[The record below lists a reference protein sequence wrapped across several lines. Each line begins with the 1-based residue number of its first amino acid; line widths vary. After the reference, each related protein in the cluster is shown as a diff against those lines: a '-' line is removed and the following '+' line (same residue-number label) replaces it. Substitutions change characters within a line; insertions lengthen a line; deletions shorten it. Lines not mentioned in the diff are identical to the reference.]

1 VTLRSI
7 GRAIAK
13 RLERLPRPGSGSF
26 RRKRPERRPERPS
39 GQLPEPRMEVR
50 DLIAE
55 AAAGLMA
62 RPARVGLTVL
72 GTVIGVAALVATLGL
87 SKTAGNQIVGRFD
100 AVAATDVVVT
110 PVPGAQRSGGSATN
124 VIPWDAEA
132 RIRRLNGVAAAGT
145 LADVNVRGELVRSVP
160 INDPLGQTE
169 VQLPVRAASP
179 GLWRAVRAELVAGRF
194 PDRGHSARG
203 DRVAVLGVNAARRI
217 GITNLDQQPAIFIGD
232 RQYQV
237 IALVGEV
244 GRQPSLLGSL
254 TIPNGTARREFG
266 LAAPTSVQ
274 IETEVGAVE
283 LIVQQAPEALNP
295 TDPSL
300 LRVAAPP
307 DPEKLRGNVE
317 NDLNALF
324 LLLGGVSLL
333 VGALGI
339 ANVTLV
345 SVLERVG
352 EIGLRRALG
361 AARRHIAAQ
370 FLIESTVMGLL
381 GGIVGTSLGTL
392 VVVGVAASRTW
403 TPVLDPLV
411 PLAAPL
417 VGALIGLLAGTYPSL
432 RAATMEP
439 VESLRAGT

>member
-1 VTLRSI
+1 MIRKPVR
-7 GRAIAK
+7 RAIERVQLFRKLTARSSK
-13 RLERLPRPGSGSF
+13 REPQ
-26 RRKRPERRPERPS
+26 S
-39 GQLPEPRMEVR
+39 GQLPPPRMELR
-50 DLIAE
+50 DLLSE
-55 AAAGLMA
+55 SAAGLMA

-100 AVAATDVVVT
+100 EVAATDVSIT
-110 PVPGAQRSGGSATN
+110 PVPAAQRAGGSAAN
-124 VIPWDAEA
+124 VIPWDAES
-132 RIRRLNGVAAAGT
+132 RIRRLNGVAAVGT
-145 LADVNVRGELVRSVP
+145 LGEVDVRGALVRSVP
-160 INDPLGQTE
+160 INDPLGTTE

-179 GLWRAVRAELVAGRF
+179 GLWRAVRAHLVAGRY
-194 PDRGHSARG
+194 PDEGHSERAN
-203 DRVAVLGVNAARRI
+203 RVVVLGVNAARRL

-232 RQYQV
+232 RLYQV
-237 IALVGEV
+237 IGLLGSV

-254 TIPNGTARREFG
+254 TIPNGTARKEFG
-266 LAAPTSVQ
+266 LVAPSSVQ
-274 IETEVGAVE
+274 IETKIGAVE
-283 LIVQQAPEALNP
+283 LIVEQAPAALSP
-295 TDPSL
+295 SDPGL

-307 DPEKLRGNVE
+307 DPEKLRGGVK
-317 NDLNALF
+317 NDLQALF

-381 GGIVGTSLGTL
+381 GGIIGTSLGTL

-403 TPVLDPLV
+403 TPVLEPWV
-411 PLAAPL
+411 PLIAPL
-417 VGALIGLLAGTYPSL
+417 VGGLIGLLSGTYPSL
-432 RAATMEP
+432 RAAAMEP
-439 VESLRAGT
+439 VEALRAGTT

>member
-1 VTLRSI
+1 VKL
-7 GRAIAK
+7 
-13 RLERLPRPGSGSF
+13 
-26 RRKRPERRPERPS
+26 RRPRRSQKPD
-39 GQLPEPRMEVR
+39 GPLPESKMELR
-50 DLIAE
+50 DLVSE

-72 GTVIGVAALVATLGL
+72 GTVIGVAALVATMGL

-110 PVPGAQRSGGSATN
+110 PVPAAQRSGGGAQN

-132 RIRRLNGVAAAGT
+132 RMRRLNGVAEAGT
-145 LADVNVRGELVRSVP
+145 LAEVNVRGALVRSVP
-160 INDPLGQTE
+160 INDPLGNSE
-169 VQLPVRAASP
+169 IQLPVRAASP
-179 GLWRAVRAELVAGRF
+179 GLWRAVRADLVAGRF
-194 PDRGHSARG
+194 PDKGHSARG
-203 DRVAVLGVNAARRI
+203 DRVAVLGINAARRL
-217 GITNLDQQPAIFIGD
+217 GITNLDQQPAIFVGD
-232 RQYQV
+232 RLYQV
-237 IALVGEV
+237 IGLVGGVE
-244 GRQPSLLGSL
+244 RQVSLLGSL

-266 LAAPTSVQ
+266 VVAPSSVQ
-274 IETEVGAVE
+274 IETRIGAVE
-283 LIVQQAPEALNP
+283 LIVRQAPEALNP
-295 TDPSL
+295 SDPAL

-307 DPEKLRGNVE
+307 DPEQLRGNVE

-381 GGIVGTSLGTL
+381 GGIIGASLGIL
-392 VVVGVAASRTW
+392 VVVLVAASRTW
-403 TPVLDPLV
+403 TPVLDPLI
-411 PLAAPL
+411 PLAAPF
-417 VGALIGLLAGTYPSL
+417 VGALIGLLSGTYPSL
-432 RAATMEP
+432 RAAAMEP
-439 VESLRAGT
+439 VEALRAGTT

>member
-1 VTLRSI
+1 MKKL
-7 GRAIAK
+7 
-13 RLERLPRPGSGSF
+13 RLPRRSHEPDG
-26 RRKRPERRPERPS
+26 P
-39 GQLPEPRMEVR
+39 LPEPRMSMR
-50 DLIAE
+50 DLVSE

-62 RPARVGLTVL
+62 RPARVALTVL

-110 PVPGAQRSGGSATN
+110 PVPAAQRSGGAAVN

-132 RIRRLNGVAAAGT
+132 RVKRLNGVAQAGT
-145 LADVNVRGELVRSVP
+145 LAEVNVRGELVRSVP
-160 INDPLGQTE
+160 INDPRGQTD

-179 GLWRAVRAELVAGRF
+179 GLWRAVRADLVAGRF
-194 PDRGHSARG
+194 PDSGHSARG
-203 DRVAVLGVNAARRI
+203 DRVAVLGINAARRL
-217 GITNLDQQPAIFIGD
+217 GISNLNQQPAIFIGD
-232 RQYQV
+232 RLYQV
-237 IALVGEV
+237 IGLVDSVE
-244 GRQPSLLGSL
+244 RQVSLLGSL

-266 LAAPTSVQ
+266 VVSPSSVQ

-283 LIVQQAPEALNP
+283 VIVKQAPEALNP
-295 TDPSL
+295 SDPAQ

-307 DPEKLRGNVE
+307 DPEQLRGNVE

-381 GGIVGTSLGTL
+381 GGIIGASLGIL
-392 VVVGVAASRTW
+392 VVVAVAASRTW
-403 TPVLDPLV
+403 TPVLDPLI

-417 VGALIGLLAGTYPSL
+417 AGALIGLLSGTYPSL
-432 RAATMEP
+432 RAAAMEP
-439 VESLRAGT
+439 VEALRAGTT

>member
-1 VTLRSI
+1 M
-7 GRAIAK
+7 
-13 RLERLPRPGSGSF
+13 
-26 RRKRPERRPERPS
+26 RRPSLRILRRARPAKE
-39 GQLPEPRMEVR
+39 GLAEPRMEMR
-50 DLIAE
+50 DLLNE
-55 AAAGLMA
+55 AGAGLMA
-62 RPARVGLTVL
+62 RPARVALTVL

-110 PVPGAQRSGGSATN
+110 PVPAAQRSGGGAVD

-132 RIRRLNGVAAAGT
+132 RIKRLNGVAQAGT
-145 LADVNVRGELVRSVP
+145 LAEVNVRGTLVRSVP
-160 INDPLGQTE
+160 INDPLGRTE

-179 GLWRAVRAELVAGRF
+179 GLWRAVRAKLVAGRF
-194 PDRGHSARG
+194 PDRAHSDRA
-203 DRVAVLGVNAARRI
+203 DRVAVLGVNAARRL
-217 GITNLDQQPAIFIGD
+217 GIDNLDQQPAIFLGD
-232 RQYQV
+232 RLYQV
-237 IALVGEV
+237 IGLVGEV
-244 GRQPSLLGSL
+244 GRQVSLLGSM
-254 TIPNGTARREFG
+254 TIPNGTARSEFG
-266 LAAPTSVQ
+266 LAAPSSVQ
-274 IETEVGAVE
+274 IETDVGAVD
-283 LIVQQAPEALNP
+283 LVVRQAPEALNP
-295 TDPSL
+295 SDPAL

-307 DPEKLRGNVE
+307 DPEQLRGNVE

-381 GGIVGTSLGTL
+381 GGIIGASLGIL
-392 VVVGVAASRTW
+392 VVVAVAASRTW
-403 TPVLDPLV
+403 TPVLDPLI

-417 VGALIGLLAGTYPSL
+417 VGALIGLLSGTYPSL
-432 RAATMEP
+432 RAANMEP
-439 VESLRAGT
+439 VEALRAGTA

>member
-1 VTLRSI
+1 MIR
-7 GRAIAK
+7 
-13 RLERLPRPGSGSF
+13 RLHRRVERLRKLSPG
-26 RRKRPERRPERPS
+26 RRDQTPAS
-39 GQLPEPRMEVR
+39 GQLPPPRMEVR
-50 DLIAE
+50 DLLSE
-55 AAAGLMA
+55 SAAGLLA
-62 RPARVGLTVL
+62 RPSRVALTVL

-87 SKTAGNQIVGRFD
+87 SKTAGNQVTGRFD

-110 PVPGAQRSGGSATN
+110 PVPAAQRAGGGAVN
-124 VIPWDAEA
+124 VIPWDAEQ
-132 RIRRLNGVAAAGT
+132 RMKRLNGVKHAGT
-145 LADVNVRGELVRSVP
+145 LGEVNVRGQLVRSVP
-160 INDPLGQTE
+160 INDPQGQAE
-169 VQLPVRAASP
+169 IQLPVRAASP
-179 GLWRAVRAELVAGRF
+179 GLWDAVRAELVAGRL
-194 PDRGHSARG
+194 PDAGHDARG
-203 DRVAVLGVNAARRI
+203 DRVAVLGVNAARRL
-217 GITNLDQQPAIFIGD
+217 GIRNLDQQPAIFIGD
-232 RQYQV
+232 RLYQV
-237 IALVGEV
+237 IALLGEV
-244 GRQPSLLGSL
+244 RRQVSLLGSL

-266 LAAPTSVQ
+266 LASPSSVQ
-274 IETEVGAVE
+274 IETEIGAVQV
-283 LIVQQAPEALNP
+283 IVDQAPEALNP
-295 TDPSL
+295 TDPRL

-307 DPEKLRGNVE
+307 DPEQLRGNVE

-381 GGIVGTSLGTL
+381 GGIVGTSLGIL

-403 TPVLDPLV
+403 TPVLDPMI

-417 VGALIGLLAGTYPSL
+417 VGALIGLLSGTYPSL
-432 RAATMEP
+432 RAARLEP
-439 VESLRAGT
+439 VEALRAGTA

>member
-1 VTLRSI
+1 
-7 GRAIAK
+7 
-13 RLERLPRPGSGSF
+13 
-26 RRKRPERRPERPS
+26 
-39 GQLPEPRMEVR
+39 MEFR
-50 DLIAE
+50 DLVSE

-62 RPARVGLTVL
+62 RPARVALTVL

-110 PVPGAQRSGGSATN
+110 PVPAAQRSGGGAVN
-124 VIPWDAEA
+124 VIPWDAES
-132 RIRRLNGVAAAGT
+132 RLRRLNGVAEAGT
-145 LADVNVRGELVRSVP
+145 LAEVNVRGELVRSVP
-160 INDPLGQTE
+160 INDPLGNTE

-179 GLWRAVRAELVAGRF
+179 GLWRAVRANLVAGRF
-194 PDRGHSARG
+194 PDQGHSTRG
-203 DRVAVLGVNAARRI
+203 DRVAVLGINAARRL
-217 GITNLDQQPAIFIGD
+217 GITSLDQQPAIFIGD
-232 RQYQV
+232 RLYQV
-237 IALVGEV
+237 IGLVGGVE
-244 GRQPSLLGSL
+244 RQVSLLGSL

-266 LAAPTSVQ
+266 VAAPSSVQ
-274 IETEVGAVE
+274 IETEIGAVD
-283 LIVQQAPEALNP
+283 LVVRQAPEALNP
-295 TDPSL
+295 TDPAL

-307 DPEKLRGNVE
+307 DPEQLRGNVE

-381 GGIVGTSLGTL
+381 GGIIGTSLGIL
-392 VVVGVAASRTW
+392 VVVLVAASRTW
-403 TPVLDPLV
+403 TPVLDPMI

-417 VGALIGLLAGTYPSL
+417 VGALIGLLSGTYPSL
-432 RAATMEP
+432 RAAAMEP
-439 VESLRAGT
+439 VEALRAGTT

>member
-1 VTLRSI
+1 MRI
-7 GRAIAK
+7 PRAIESIRA
-13 RLERLPRPGSGSF
+13 RVSRIRRPARPPAPDAPGHPRLP
-26 RRKRPERRPERPS
+26 
-39 GQLPEPRMEVR
+39 QPRMELR

-55 AAAGLMA
+55 AGAGLMA

-100 AVAATDVVVT
+100 AIAATDVVIT
-110 PVPGAQRSGGSATN
+110 PAPTAQRGSPE

-132 RIRRLNGVAAAGT
+132 RLRRLNGVAAAGT
-145 LADVNVRGELVRSVP
+145 LSEVDVHGELVRSVP

-169 VQLPVRAASP
+169 LQLPVRAASP
-179 GLWRAVRAELVAGRF
+179 GLWRAARAQLNAGRF
-194 PDRGHSARG
+194 PDAGHSARAE
-203 DRVAVLGVNAARRI
+203 RVVVLGTNAARRLNI
-217 GITNLDQQPAIFIGD
+217 SNLDQQPAIFIGD

-237 IALVGEV
+237 IGLLSGVR
-244 GRQPSLLGSL
+244 RQPSLLGSI
-254 TIPNGTARREFG
+254 TIPEGTARREFN
-266 LAAPTSVQ
+266 LTAPGSVQ
-274 IETEVGAVE
+274 VETNVGAVE
-283 LIVQQAPEALNP
+283 VVTRQAPAALSP
-295 TDPSL
+295 TDPTQ
-300 LRVAAPP
+300 LRVASPP
-307 DPEKLRGNVE
+307 DPKKLRGNVQ

-381 GGIVGTSLGTL
+381 GGIVGASLGTL
-392 VVVGVAASRTW
+392 VVVGVSASRTW
-403 TPVLDPLV
+403 TPVLQPWV

-417 VGALIGLLAGTYPSL
+417 IGALIGLLSGTYPSL
-432 RAATMEP
+432 RAAAMEP
-439 VESLRAGT
+439 VEALRAGAT

>member
-1 VTLRSI
+1 VIRRLF
-7 GRAIAK
+7 GRTG
-13 RLERLPRPGSGSF
+13 ERLRRLRELSPRKV
-26 RRKRPERRPERPS
+26 RRQEPS
-39 GQLPEPRMEVR
+39 GQLPPPKMEFR
-50 DLIAE
+50 DLLSE
-55 AAAGLMA
+55 SAAGLMA

-87 SKTAGNQIVGRFD
+87 SKTAGNQITGRFD
-100 AVAATDVVVT
+100 EVAATDVAIT
-110 PVPGAQRSGGSATN
+110 PVLGAQRSGGAARAD

-132 RIRRLNGVAAAGT
+132 RMMRLNGVAAAGT
-145 LADVNVRGELVRSVP
+145 LAEVDVRGQLVRSVP
-160 INDPLGQTE
+160 INDPLGQTD

-179 GLWRAVRAELVAGRF
+179 GLWRAVRAKLAAGRF
-194 PDRGHSARG
+194 PDGGHSARA
-203 DRVAVLGVNAARRI
+203 DRVAVLGTNAAKRLNI
-217 GITNLDQQPAIFIGD
+217 SNVDQQPAIFIGD

-237 IALVGEV
+237 IGLVNDV

-254 TIPNGTARREFG
+254 VIPNGTARREFG
-266 LAAPTSVQ
+266 TVAPTSVQ
-274 IETEVGAVE
+274 VETEVGAVE
-283 LIVQQAPEALNP
+283 LVVRQAPVALNP
-295 TDPSL
+295 DDPSQ

-307 DPEKLRGNVE
+307 DPEKLRGKVE
-317 NDLNALF
+317 NDLQALF

-403 TPVLDPLV
+403 TPVLDPMV
-411 PLAAPL
+411 PLIAPL
-417 VGALIGLLAGTYPSL
+417 IGGLIGLLSGTYPSV
-432 RAATMEP
+432 RAAAMEP
-439 VESLRAGT
+439 VEALRAGTT

>member
-1 VTLRSI
+1 VI
-7 GRAIAK
+7 GRFTK
-13 RLERLPRPGSGSF
+13 RIEQL
-26 RRKRPERRPERPS
+26 RKLSSREPDRRPSS
-39 GQLPEPRMEVR
+39 GQLPEPKMELR
-50 DLIAE
+50 DLLTE
-55 AAAGLMA
+55 SAAALLA
-62 RPARVGLTVL
+62 RPSRVALTVL
-72 GTVIGVAALVATLGL
+72 GTVIGVAALVATMGL

-110 PVPGAQRSGGSATN
+110 PVPAAQRAGGAAVN
-124 VIPWDAEA
+124 VIPWDAES
-132 RIRRLNGVAAAGT
+132 RMKRLNGVAQAGT
-145 LADVNVRGELVRSVP
+145 LAEVNVRGQLVRSVP
-160 INDPLGQTE
+160 INDPQGQTD
-169 VQLPVRAASP
+169 VQLPVRAASA
-179 GLWRAVRAELVAGRF
+179 GLWRAVRAEIVAGRL
-194 PDRGHSARG
+194 PDAGHDARG
-203 DRVAVLGVNAARRI
+203 DRVAVLGVNAARRL
-217 GITNLDQQPAIFIGD
+217 GITSLDQQPAIFLGD
-232 RQYQV
+232 RLYQV
-237 IALVGEV
+237 IGLVGDV
-244 GRQPSLLGSL
+244 RRQVSLLGSL

-266 LAAPTSVQ
+266 TAAPSSVQ
-274 IETEVGAVE
+274 IETEIGAVE
-283 LIVQQAPEALNP
+283 LIVRQAPPALNP
-295 TDPSL
+295 TNPRL

-307 DPEKLRGNVE
+307 DPEQLRGNVQ

-381 GGIVGTSLGTL
+381 GGIIGTSLGIL

-403 TPVLDPLV
+403 TPVLDPLI

-417 VGALIGLLAGTYPSL
+417 AGALIGLLSGTYPSL
-432 RAATMEP
+432 RAAAMEP
-439 VESLRAGT
+439 VEALRAGTT

>member
-1 VTLRSI
+1 MKLPKLRRGTNAS
-7 GRAIAK
+7 GPMK
-13 RLERLPRPGSGSF
+13 EPGMG
-26 RRKRPERRPERPS
+26 
-39 GQLPEPRMEVR
+39 MR
-50 DLIAE
+50 DLINE
-55 AAAGLMA
+55 AAAGLAA
-62 RPARVGLTVL
+62 RPARVALTVL

-110 PVPGAQRSGGSATN
+110 PVPAAQRSGGAAVN
-124 VIPWDAEA
+124 AIPWDGES
-132 RIRRLNGVAAAGT
+132 RVKRLNGVAAAGT
-145 LADVNVRGELVRSVP
+145 LAEVNVRGALVRSVP

-169 VQLPVRAASP
+169 VQMPVRAASP
-179 GLWRAVRAELVAGRF
+179 GMWRAVRAKLVAGRF
-194 PDRGHSARG
+194 PDQGHSERG
-203 DRVAVLGVNAARRI
+203 DHVAVLGVNAAQKL
-217 GITNLDQQPAIFIGD
+217 GITNLDQQPAIYVGD
-232 RQYQV
+232 RLFQV
-237 IALVGEV
+237 IGLVGSVE
-244 GRQPSLLGSL
+244 RQVSLLGSL
-254 TIPNGTARREFG
+254 TIPNGTARQDFG
-266 LAAPTSVQ
+266 TVAPSSVQ
-274 IETEVGAVE
+274 IETDVGAVD
-283 LIVQQAPEALNP
+283 LIVRQAPEALNP
-295 TDPSL
+295 SNPAL

-307 DPEKLRGNVE
+307 DPEQLRGNVE

-381 GGIVGTSLGTL
+381 GGIIGTSLGIL

-403 TPVLDPLV
+403 TPVLDPMI
-411 PLAAPL
+411 PLLAPL
-417 VGALIGLLAGTYPSL
+417 VGALIGLLSGTYPSL
-432 RAATMEP
+432 RAAAMEP
-439 VESLRAGT
+439 VEALRAGT

>member
-1 VTLRSI
+1 MI
-7 GRAIAK
+7 GRLVK
-13 RLERLPRPGSGSF
+13 RMQRLRELSSRSPDRSKG
-26 RRKRPERRPERPS
+26 S
-39 GQLPEPRMEVR
+39 GQLPQPRMELR
-50 DLIAE
+50 DLFSE
-55 AAAGLMA
+55 AAAGLLA

-110 PVPGAQRSGGSATN
+110 PVPAAQRAGGAAVN

-132 RIRRLNGVAAAGT
+132 RMKRLNGVARAGT
-145 LADVNVRGELVRSVP
+145 LGEVNVRGQLVRSVP
-160 INDPLGQTE
+160 INDPQGQTD
-169 VQLPVRAASP
+169 VQLPVRAASA
-179 GLWRAVRAELVAGRF
+179 GLWDAVHAKLVAGRL
-194 PDRGHSARG
+194 PDSGHSARG
-203 DRVAVLGVNAARRI
+203 DRVAVLGLNAARRL

-232 RQYQV
+232 RLYQV
-237 IALVGEV
+237 IGLLGGVR
-244 GRQPSLLGSL
+244 RQVSLLGSL

-266 LAAPTSVQ
+266 LAAPSSVQ
-274 IETEVGAVE
+274 IETKIGAVE
-283 LIVQQAPEALNP
+283 LIVRQAPLALNP
-295 TDPSL
+295 TNPAL

-381 GGIVGTSLGTL
+381 GGIIGTSLGIL

-403 TPVLDPLV
+403 TPVLDPLI

-417 VGALIGLLAGTYPSL
+417 VGGLIGLLSGTYPSL
-432 RAATMEP
+432 RAAAMEP
-439 VESLRAGT
+439 VEALRAGTT

>member
-1 VTLRSI
+1 MRFRPFSGTI
-7 GRAIAK
+7 K
-13 RLERLPRPGSGSF
+13 RLKRLRELSPRSRSSAP
-26 RRKRPERRPERPS
+26 RS
-39 GQLPEPRMEVR
+39 GQLPPPRMEFR
-50 DLIAE
+50 DLISE
-55 AAAGLMA
+55 SAAGLMA

-100 AVAATDVVVT
+100 EVAATDVAIT
-110 PVPGAQRSGGSATN
+110 PVPAAQRSGGAAAN
-124 VIPWDAEA
+124 VIPWDAES
-132 RIRRLNGVAAAGT
+132 RIRRLNGVAAVGT
-145 LADVNVRGELVRSVP
+145 LGEVDVRGQLVRSVP
-160 INDPLGQTE
+160 INDPLGQTD

-179 GLWRAVRAELVAGRF
+179 GLWRAVRAHLVAGRF
-194 PDRGHSARG
+194 PDRGHSARAN
-203 DRVAVLGVNAARRI
+203 RVAVLGLNAARRL
-217 GITNLDQQPAIFIGD
+217 GITNLDQQPAIYIGD
-232 RQYQV
+232 RLYQV
-237 IALVGEV
+237 IGLVGSV

-254 TIPNGTARREFG
+254 TIPNGTAIREFG
-266 LAAPTSVQ
+266 LVAPSSVQ
-274 IETEVGAVE
+274 IETKVGAVE
-283 LIVQQAPEALNP
+283 LIVRQAPAALSP
-295 TDPSL
+295 SDPGL

-307 DPEKLRGNVE
+307 DPEKLRGGVK
-317 NDLNALF
+317 NDLQALF

-381 GGIVGTSLGTL
+381 GGIIGTSLGTL

-403 TPVLDPLV
+403 TPVLEPWVPLV
-411 PLAAPL
+411 APMI
-417 VGALIGLLAGTYPSL
+417 GGLIGLLSGTYPSL
-432 RAATMEP
+432 RAAAMEP
-439 VESLRAGT
+439 VEALRAGTT

>member
-1 VTLRSI
+1 
-7 GRAIAK
+7 
-13 RLERLPRPGSGSF
+13 
-26 RRKRPERRPERPS
+26 
-39 GQLPEPRMEVR
+39 MELR
-50 DLIAE
+50 DLINE

-62 RPARVGLTVL
+62 RPARVALTVL

-87 SKTAGNQIVGRFD
+87 SKTASNQIVGRFD
-100 AVAATDVVVT
+100 AVAATDVVVS
-110 PVPGAQRSGGSATN
+110 PVPAAQRAGGAAVN

-132 RIRRLNGVAAAGT
+132 RVKRLNGTAEAGT
-145 LADVNVRGELVRSVP
+145 LAEVNVRGALVRSVP
-160 INDPLGQTE
+160 VNDPLGRTE

-179 GLWRAVRAELVAGRF
+179 GLWRAVRADLVAGRF
-194 PDRGHSARG
+194 PDRGHSDRG
-203 DRVAVLGVNAARRI
+203 DRVAVLGINAAQRL
-217 GITNLDQQPAIFIGD
+217 GITNLDQQPAIFLGD
-232 RQYQV
+232 RLYQV
-237 IALVGEV
+237 VGLVGGV
-244 GRQPSLLGSL
+244 GRQVSLLGSM
-254 TIPNGTARREFG
+254 TIPNGTARTEFG

-274 IETEVGAVE
+274 IETEIGAVD
-283 LIVQQAPEALNP
+283 LIVRQAPEALNP
-295 TDPSL
+295 SDPGL

-307 DPEKLRGNVE
+307 DPEQLRGNVE

-381 GGIVGTSLGTL
+381 GGIIGTSLGIL
-392 VVVGVAASRTW
+392 VVVAVAASRTW
-403 TPVLDPLV
+403 TPVLDPMI

-417 VGALIGLLAGTYPSL
+417 VGALIGLLSGTYPSL
-432 RAATMEP
+432 RAAKMEP
-439 VESLRAGT
+439 VEALRAGTA

>member
-1 VTLRSI
+1 MTPRSI
-7 GRAIAK
+7 GRAIGK
-13 RLERLPRPGSGSF
+13 QLERLRGLVPRSIRREPSSGPVPGA
-26 RRKRPERRPERPS
+26 
-39 GQLPEPRMEVR
+39 RMELR
-50 DLIAE
+50 DLLTE
-55 AAAGLMA
+55 AAAGLIA

-87 SKTAGNQIVGRFD
+87 SKTAGNQIVGRFNE
-100 AVAATDVVVT
+100 VSATDVVIT

-124 VIPWDAEA
+124 AIPWDAEA
-132 RIRRLNGVAAAGT
+132 RIRRLNGVAAVGT
-145 LADVNVRGELVRSVP
+145 LADVDVRGELVRSVP
-160 INDPLGQTE
+160 INDPLGQTD
-169 VQLPVRAASP
+169 VQLPIRAASP
-179 GLWRAVRAELVAGRF
+179 GLWRAVRARLAAGRF
-194 PDRGHSARG
+194 PDSGHSTRG
-203 DRVAVLGVNAARRI
+203 DRVAVLGLNAARRL
-217 GITNLDQQPAIFIGD
+217 GISNLDQQPGIFIGD

-237 IALVGEV
+237 IGLVGGV

-274 IETEVGAVE
+274 VETKIGAVD
-283 LIVQQAPEALNP
+283 LIVKQGPEALNP
-295 TDPSL
+295 SDPSL

-403 TPVLDPLV
+403 TPVLEPWV

-417 VGALIGLLAGTYPSL
+417 VGALIGLLSGTYPSL
-432 RAATMEP
+432 RAAAMEP
-439 VESLRAGT
+439 VESLRAGTT

>member
-1 VTLRSI
+1 MKV
-7 GRAIAK
+7 
-13 RLERLPRPGSGSF
+13 PRIPG
-26 RRKRPERRPERPS
+26 RKRAEQPKGP
-39 GQLPEPRMEVR
+39 LPEPHMELR
-50 DLIAE
+50 DLFSE

-62 RPARVGLTVL
+62 RPARVALTVL

-87 SKTAGNQIVGRFD
+87 SKTASNQIVGRFD

-110 PVPGAQRSGGSATN
+110 PVPAAQRSGGGATN
-124 VIPWDAEA
+124 VIPWDAES
-132 RIRRLNGVAAAGT
+132 RMRRLNGVAEAGT
-145 LADVNVRGELVRSVP
+145 LAEVNVRGALVRSVP
-160 INDPLGQTE
+160 INDPLGSSE

-179 GLWRAVRAELVAGRF
+179 GLWPAVRADLVAGRF
-194 PDRGHSARG
+194 PDQGHSARG
-203 DRVAVLGVNAARRI
+203 DRVAVLGINAARRL
-217 GITNLDQQPAIFIGD
+217 GITSLDQQPAIFLGD
-232 RQYQV
+232 RLYQV
-237 IALVGEV
+237 IGLVGGVE
-244 GRQPSLLGSL
+244 RQVSLLGSMA
-254 TIPNGTARREFG
+254 IPNGTARQEFG
-266 LAAPTSVQ
+266 VAAPSSVQ

-283 LIVQQAPEALNP
+283 LIVRQAPEALNP
-295 TDPSL
+295 TDPAL

-307 DPEKLRGNVE
+307 DPEQLRGNVE

-381 GGIVGTSLGTL
+381 GGIIGTSLGIL
-392 VVVGVAASRTW
+392 VVVLVSASRTW
-403 TPVLDPLV
+403 TPVLDPLI

-417 VGALIGLLAGTYPSL
+417 VGALIGLLSGTYPSL
-432 RAATMEP
+432 RAAAMEP
-439 VESLRAGT
+439 VEALRAGTT

>member
-1 VTLRSI
+1 VRLRSKP
-7 GRAIAK
+7 RS
-13 RLERLPRPGSGSF
+13 RLP
-26 RRKRPERRPERPS
+26 
-39 GQLPEPRMEVR
+39 QPRIELR
-50 DLIAE
+50 DLVGE

-100 AVAATDVVVT
+100 KVAATDVVIT
-110 PVPGAQRSGGSATN
+110 PAPTAQRGSTD

-132 RIRRLNGVAAAGT
+132 RLLRLNGVAAAGT
-145 LADVNVRGELVRSVP
+145 LSEVDVHGELARSVP

-169 VQLPVRAASP
+169 LQLPVRAASP
-179 GLWRAVRAELVAGRF
+179 GLWRAVRANLTAGRL
-194 PDRGHSARG
+194 PDSGHSARG
-203 DRVAVLGVNAARRI
+203 DRVAMLGENAAARLNI
-217 GITNLDQQPAIFIGD
+217 SSLDQQPAIFIGD
-232 RQYQV
+232 RLYQV
-237 IALVGEV
+237 IGLLGGVE
-244 GRQPSLLGSL
+244 RQPSLLGSIA
-254 TIPNGTARREFG
+254 IPEGTARREFG
-266 LAAPTSVQ
+266 LAAPGSVQ
-274 IETEVGAVE
+274 VETDVGAVD
-283 LIVQQAPEALNP
+283 LIARQAPEALNP
-295 TDPSL
+295 SNPSQ

-307 DPEKLRGNVE
+307 DPRKLRRGVE

-361 AARRHIAAQ
+361 AARRHIAGQ

-381 GGIVGTSLGTL
+381 GGIVGASVGTL
-392 VVVGVAASRTW
+392 VIVAVSASRTW
-403 TPVLDPLV
+403 TPVLEPLV

-417 VGALIGLLAGTYPSL
+417 IGALIGLLSGTYPAL
-432 RAATMEP
+432 RAAAMEP
-439 VESLRAGT
+439 VEALRASAT